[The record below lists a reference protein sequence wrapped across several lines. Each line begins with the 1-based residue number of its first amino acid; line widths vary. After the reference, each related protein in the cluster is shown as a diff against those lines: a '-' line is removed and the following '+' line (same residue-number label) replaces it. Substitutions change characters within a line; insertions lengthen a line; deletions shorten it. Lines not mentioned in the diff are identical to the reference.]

1 MNSYHH
7 SSGRQMN
14 GRGGRGSGTGG
25 RGTGNG
31 RGTSSGGISYSIDNG
46 QFQKKGISIHQL
58 EKSISQCVNQMKL
71 THLDNLGEDSIYEQH
86 WKIPHPKVEAS
97 PLTHPLYTLLGEIYK
112 EDCEDAGIKHDSPP
126 VIESRSSIN
135 KKSDQVKS
143 QDDVDSKGIDK
154 GIGEGFSYFTEPIT
168 LPSKL
173 GCFGDKF
180 YLYTNPCT
188 KKEDTFGLLEA
199 YWSIVCPESIV
210 WSENSRQN
218 LFKQLRMMMSLELSK
233 FYSDK
238 NYRLKGYRRSKMQ
251 ENLLTT
257 DPLISE
263 CLVYLSDFLDV
274 NLYVIKPPHYYSLHD
289 IVKSSD
295 EENDNSLSIVV
306 YYDDGQYYSLLHEDG
321 KSHQL
326 FKHKDL
332 LTILES
338 NFTSIA
344 ISDSVQGK
352 KSNCLPKA
360 SELRKMKVA
369 ELRQYASTLEIP
381 ICGDHGK
388 NRLKADI
395 LNDLLALVTT

>member
-1 MNSYHH
+1 M
-7 SSGRQMN
+7 
-14 GRGGRGSGTGG
+14 
-25 RGTGNG
+25 
-31 RGTSSGGISYSIDNG
+31 
-46 QFQKKGISIHQL
+46 SIHQL
-58 EKSISQCVNQMKL
+58 EKNISQCVNQMKL
-71 THLDNLGEDSIYEQH
+71 THLDNLGEDSLYQQH
-86 WKIPHPKVEAS
+86 WKINHPKVEAS
-97 PLTHPLYTLLGEIYK
+97 PLTHPLYTLLGELYK
-112 EDCEDAGIKHDSPP
+112 EDCEGAGIKVDIPITKTVKDSGKEDSGKEDNGRTHNEDESGSGTGEYKTGDLD
-126 VIESRSSIN
+126 VIA
-135 KKSDQVKS
+135 
-143 QDDVDSKGIDK
+143 DS
-154 GIGEGFSYFTEPIT
+154 FSNYFTEPVSLPTT
-168 LPSKL
+168 LE
-173 GCFGDKF
+173 CFGSKF
-180 YLYTNPCT
+180 YLYT
-188 KKEDTFGLLEA
+188 KKTESTTFGLLEA
-199 YWSIVCPESIV
+199 YWSIVCPETMI

-218 LFKQLRMMMSLELSK
+218 LFKQIRMSMSIELST
-233 FYSDK
+233 YYDSK

-257 DPLISE
+257 DPFISE

-289 IVKSSD
+289 IVKSNE

-306 YYDDGQYYSLLHEDG
+306 YYNDGQYYSLLHEEG
-321 KSHQL
+321 KKHQL

-332 LTILES
+332 LTILED

-369 ELRQYASTLEIP
+369 ELRKYASSLEIP

-395 LNDLLALVTT
+395 LNDLLALVAT